1 MIIGTEDKGISK
13 DWSQNSSKNVKISV
27 ANLAAQL
34 IMEEGIKDYLFAK
47 KKAAK
52 SLGLN
57 ENASLPTSSQ
67 IDIAIDDFNKIF
79 NQKIDIEF
87 LQQFKTQALEVMN
100 IFKNFK
106 PHLMNQLSQGIIP
119 KFPEIKINLFA
130 DNLKDVEYVLL
141 NSELSYDF
149 KEVKMNTKEGKH
161 SIKSIPTIYL
171 ENLSIPAEI
180 KVYFENDFFDFKKNF
195 LQNRGLN
202 VKKVLSLDITALNP
216 STALPLMQNK

>member
-1 MIIGTEDKGISK
+1 MSY
-13 DWSQNSSKNVKISV
+13 KNIKISV

-34 IMEEGIKDYLFAK
+34 IMENGIKDYLYAK

-52 SLGLN
+52 SLGIN
-57 ENASLPTSSQ
+57 ENANLPTNSQ
-67 IDIAIDDFNKIF
+67 IDKAIDEFNKIF
-79 NQKIDIEF
+79 NPNIDIEF
-87 LQQFKTQALEVMN
+87 LQQFKTQALELMS

-106 PHLMNQLSQGIIP
+106 PHLMDQLSQGIIP

-149 KEVKMNTKEGKH
+149 KEVKMNAKGGKH
-161 SIKSIPTIYL
+161 SVKSIPTIYL

-202 VKKVLSLDITALNP
+202 IKKVLSLDITALNP
-216 STALPLMQNK
+216 ATSLPLMQNK

>member
-1 MIIGTEDKGISK
+1 M
-13 DWSQNSSKNVKISV
+13 SSKNIKISV

-57 ENASLPTSSQ
+57 ENVSLPTNSQ
-67 IDIAIDDFNKIF
+67 IDKAIDDFNKIF
-79 NQKIDIEF
+79 NPNIDIDF

-106 PHLMNQLSQGIIP
+106 PHLMNQLSEGIIP

-149 KEVKMNTKEGKH
+149 KELKMNIKEGKH
-161 SIKSIPTIYL
+161 SIKSIPIIYL
-171 ENLSIPAEI
+171 DNLSIPAEI
-180 KVYFENDFFDFKKNF
+180 KVYFEKDFFDFKKNF

-202 VKKVLSLDITALNP
+202 VNKVLSFDITSLNP

>member
-1 MIIGTEDKGISK
+1 M
-13 DWSQNSSKNVKISV
+13 SSKNVKVSV

-34 IMEEGIKDYLFAK
+34 IMEEGIKDYLYAK

-52 SLGLN
+52 SLGIN
-57 ENASLPTSSQ
+57 ENANLPTNSQ
-67 IDIAIDDFNKIF
+67 IDKAIDEFNKIF
-79 NQKIDIEF
+79 NPNIDIEF
-87 LQQFKTQALEVMN
+87 LQQFKTQALELMS

-106 PHLMNQLSQGIIP
+106 PHLMDQLSQGIIP

-149 KEVKMNTKEGKH
+149 KEVKMNAKGGKH
-161 SIKSIPTIYL
+161 SVKSIPTIYL

-180 KVYFENDFFDFKKNF
+180 KVYFENDFFDFKKNY

-216 STALPLMQNK
+216 SNALPLMQNK

>member
-1 MIIGTEDKGISK
+1 M
-13 DWSQNSSKNVKISV
+13 SSKKIKLSV

-34 IMEEGIKDYLFAK
+34 IMENGIKDYLYAK

-52 SLGLN
+52 SLGIN
-57 ENASLPTSSQ
+57 ENANLPTNSQ
-67 IDIAIDDFNKIF
+67 IDKAIDEFNKIF
-79 NQKIDIEF
+79 NPNIDIEF
-87 LQQFKTQALEVMN
+87 LQQFKTQALEVMS
-100 IFKNFK
+100 IFKSFK
-106 PHLMNQLSQGIIP
+106 PHLMDQLSQGIIP

-141 NSELSYDF
+141 NSDLSYDF
-149 KEVKMNTKEGKH
+149 KEVKMNAKGGKH
-161 SIKSIPTIYL
+161 SVKSIPTIYL

-202 VKKVLSLDITALNP
+202 IKKVLSLDITALNP
-216 STALPLMQNK
+216 ATSLPLMQNK

>member
-1 MIIGTEDKGISK
+1 M
-13 DWSQNSSKNVKISV
+13 SSKNIKLSV

-34 IMEEGIKDYLFAK
+34 IMEDGIKDYLYAK

-52 SLGLN
+52 SLGIN
-57 ENASLPTSSQ
+57 ENANLPTNSQ
-67 IDIAIDDFNKIF
+67 IDKAIDEFNKIF
-79 NQKIDIEF
+79 SPNIDIEF
-87 LQQFKTQALEVMN
+87 LQQFKTQALEVMS

-106 PHLMNQLSQGIIP
+106 PHLMNHLSQGVIP

-141 NSELSYDF
+141 NSQLSYDF
-149 KEVKMNTKEGKH
+149 KEVKMNNKEGKH
-161 SIKSIPTIYL
+161 SVRSIPTIYL
-171 ENLSIPAEI
+171 ENLFIPAEI
-180 KVYFENDFFDFKKNF
+180 NVYFENDFFDFKKNF

-216 STALPLMQNK
+216 STSLPLMQNK

>member
-1 MIIGTEDKGISK
+1 M
-13 DWSQNSSKNVKISV
+13 SSKKIKLSV

-34 IMEEGIKDYLFAK
+34 IMEEGIKDYLYAK

-52 SLGLN
+52 SLGIN
-57 ENASLPTSSQ
+57 ENANLPTNSQ
-67 IDIAIDDFNKIF
+67 IDKAIDEFNKIF
-79 NQKIDIEF
+79 NPNIDIEF
-87 LQQFKTQALEVMN
+87 LQQFKTQALELMS

-149 KEVKMNTKEGKH
+149 KEVKMNAKEGKH
-161 SIKSIPTIYL
+161 LVKSIPTIYL

-202 VKKVLSLDITALNP
+202 IKKVLSLDITALNP
-216 STALPLMQNK
+216 SILQPLMQNK

>member
-1 MIIGTEDKGISK
+1 M
-13 DWSQNSSKNVKISV
+13 SSKNIKVSV

-57 ENASLPTSSQ
+57 ENVNLPTNSQ
-67 IDIAIDDFNKIF
+67 IDKAIDDFNKIF
-79 NQKIDIEF
+79 NPNIDIEF

-100 IFKNFK
+100 IFKSFK

-161 SIKSIPTIYL
+161 SVKCIPTIYL

-216 STALPLMQNK
+216 ATSLPLTQNK

>member
-1 MIIGTEDKGISK
+1 M
-13 DWSQNSSKNVKISV
+13 SSKKIKLSV

-34 IMEEGIKDYLFAK
+34 IMEDGIKDYLYAK

-52 SLGLN
+52 SLGIN
-57 ENASLPTSSQ
+57 ENANLPTNSQ
-67 IDIAIDDFNKIF
+67 IDKAIDEFNKIF
-79 NQKIDIEF
+79 NPNIDIEF
-87 LQQFKTQALEVMN
+87 LQQFKTQALEVMS

-106 PHLMNQLSQGIIP
+106 PHLMDQLSQGIIP

-149 KEVKMNTKEGKH
+149 KEVKMNAKGGKH
-161 SIKSIPTIYL
+161 SVKSIPTIYL

-202 VKKVLSLDITALNP
+202 IKKVLSLDINALNP
-216 STALPLMQNK
+216 ATSLPLMQNK

>member
-1 MIIGTEDKGISK
+1 
-13 DWSQNSSKNVKISV
+13 
-27 ANLAAQL
+27 
-34 IMEEGIKDYLFAK
+34 
-47 KKAAK
+47 
-52 SLGLN
+52 
-57 ENASLPTSSQ
+57 
-67 IDIAIDDFNKIF
+67 
-79 NQKIDIEF
+79 
-87 LQQFKTQALEVMN
+87 
-100 IFKNFK
+100 
-106 PHLMNQLSQGIIP
+106 MNQLSQGIIP

-149 KEVKMNTKEGKH
+149 KEIKMNAKEGKY

-202 VKKVLSLDITALNP
+202 IKKVLSLDITTLNP
-216 STALPLMQNK
+216 STARPLMQNK

>member
-1 MIIGTEDKGISK
+1 M
-13 DWSQNSSKNVKISV
+13 SSKNIKISV

-57 ENASLPTSSQ
+57 ENVNLPTNSQ
-67 IDIAIDDFNKIF
+67 IDKAIDDFNKIF
-79 NQKIDIEF
+79 NPNIDIEF

-106 PHLMNQLSQGIIP
+106 PHLMNQLSKGIIP

-141 NSELSYDF
+141 NSGLSYDF
-149 KEVKMNTKEGKH
+149 KELKMNIKEGKP

-171 ENLSIPAEI
+171 DNLSIPAEI
-180 KVYFENDFFDFKKNF
+180 KVYFEKDFFDFKKNF

-202 VKKVLSLDITALNP
+202 VNKVLSLDITALNP

>member
-1 MIIGTEDKGISK
+1 M
-13 DWSQNSSKNVKISV
+13 SSKNVKVSV

-34 IMEEGIKDYLFAK
+34 IMEEGIKDYLYAK

-52 SLGLN
+52 SLGIN
-57 ENASLPTSSQ
+57 ENVNLPTNSQ
-67 IDIAIDDFNKIF
+67 IDKAIDEYNKIF
-79 NQKIDIEF
+79 NPNIDIEF
-87 LQQFKTQALEVMN
+87 LELFKTQALEIMS

-149 KEVKMNTKEGKH
+149 KEVKMNAKEGKY

-180 KVYFENDFFDFKKNF
+180 KVYFENDFFDFKKNY

-216 STALPLMQNK
+216 SNALPLMQNK

>member
-1 MIIGTEDKGISK
+1 M
-13 DWSQNSSKNVKISV
+13 SSKNIKVSV

-57 ENASLPTSSQ
+57 ENVNLPTNSQ
-67 IDIAIDDFNKIF
+67 IDKAIDDFNKIF
-79 NQKIDIEF
+79 NPNIDIEF

-130 DNLKDVEYVLL
+130 DNLKDIEYVLL

-149 KEVKMNTKEGKH
+149 KEVKMNAKEGKH
-161 SIKSIPTIYL
+161 LVKSIPTIYL

-216 STALPLMQNK
+216 ATSLPLTQNK

>member
-1 MIIGTEDKGISK
+1 M
-13 DWSQNSSKNVKISV
+13 SSKKIKLSV

-34 IMEEGIKDYLFAK
+34 IMEDGIKDYLYAK

-52 SLGLN
+52 SLGIN
-57 ENASLPTSSQ
+57 ENANLPTNSQ
-67 IDIAIDDFNKIF
+67 IDKAIDEFNKIF
-79 NQKIDIEF
+79 NPNIDIEF
-87 LQQFKTQALEVMN
+87 LQQFKTQALEVMS

-106 PHLMNQLSQGIIP
+106 PHLMDQLSQGIIP

-149 KEVKMNTKEGKH
+149 KEIKMNAKGGKH
-161 SIKSIPTIYL
+161 SVKSIPTIYL

-202 VKKVLSLDITALNP
+202 IKKVLSLDITALNP
-216 STALPLMQNK
+216 ATSLPLMQNK

>member
-1 MIIGTEDKGISK
+1 M
-13 DWSQNSSKNVKISV
+13 SSKNIKLSV

-34 IMEEGIKDYLFAK
+34 IMEEGIKDYLYAK

-52 SLGLN
+52 SLGIN
-57 ENASLPTSSQ
+57 ENANLPTNSQ
-67 IDIAIDDFNKIF
+67 IDKAIDEFNKIF
-79 NQKIDIEF
+79 NPNIDIEF
-87 LQQFKTQALEVMN
+87 LQQFKTQALEVMS

-106 PHLMNQLSQGIIP
+106 PHLMNQLSQGVIP

-141 NSELSYDF
+141 NSQLSYDF
-149 KEVKMNTKEGKH
+149 KEVKMNTKVGKY
-161 SIKSIPTIYL
+161 SVRSIPTIYL
-171 ENLSIPAEI
+171 ESLSIPAEI

-202 VKKVLSLDITALNP
+202 FKKVLSLDITALNP

>member
-1 MIIGTEDKGISK
+1 M
-13 DWSQNSSKNVKISV
+13 SSKNIKISV

-57 ENASLPTSSQ
+57 ENVSLPTNSQ
-67 IDIAIDDFNKIF
+67 IDKAIDDFNKIF
-79 NQKIDIEF
+79 NPNIDIEF

-106 PHLMNQLSQGIIP
+106 PHLMNQLSEGIIP

-141 NSELSYDF
+141 NSEMSYDF
-149 KEVKMNTKEGKH
+149 KEVKMNIKEGKP
-161 SIKSIPTIYL
+161 SIKPIPTIYL
-171 ENLSIPAEI
+171 DNLSIPAEI
-180 KVYFENDFFDFKKNF
+180 KVYFEKDFFDFKKNF

-202 VKKVLSLDITALNP
+202 VKKVLSLDITALNQ

>member
-1 MIIGTEDKGISK
+1 M
-13 DWSQNSSKNVKISV
+13 SSKKIKLSV

-34 IMEEGIKDYLFAK
+34 IMEDGIKDYLYAK

-52 SLGLN
+52 SLGIN
-57 ENASLPTSSQ
+57 ENANLPTNSQ
-67 IDIAIDDFNKIF
+67 IDKAIDEFNKIF
-79 NQKIDIEF
+79 NPNIDIEF
-87 LQQFKTQALEVMN
+87 LQQFKTQALELMS

-106 PHLMNQLSQGIIP
+106 PHLMDQLSQGIIP

-141 NSELSYDF
+141 NSDLSYDF
-149 KEVKMNTKEGKH
+149 KEVKMNAKGGKH
-161 SIKSIPTIYL
+161 SVKSIPTIYL

-180 KVYFENDFFDFKKNF
+180 KVYFENDFFDFKKNY

-216 STALPLMQNK
+216 SNALPLMQNK

>member
-1 MIIGTEDKGISK
+1 M
-13 DWSQNSSKNVKISV
+13 SSKNIKISV

-57 ENASLPTSSQ
+57 ENVSLPTNSQ
-67 IDIAIDDFNKIF
+67 IDKAIDDFNKIF
-79 NQKIDIEF
+79 NPNIDIEF
-87 LQQFKTQALEVMN
+87 LQQFKTQALEIMN

-149 KEVKMNTKEGKH
+149 KEVKMNIKEGKP

-171 ENLSIPAEI
+171 DNLSIPAEI
-180 KVYFENDFFDFKKNF
+180 KVYFEKDFFDFKKNF

-202 VKKVLSLDITALNP
+202 VNKVLSLDITSLNP
-216 STALPLMQNK
+216 STARSLTQNN

>member
-1 MIIGTEDKGISK
+1 M
-13 DWSQNSSKNVKISV
+13 SSKNVKISV
-27 ANLAAQL
+27 ANFAAQL

-57 ENASLPTSSQ
+57 ENTSLPTNSQ

-149 KEVKMNTKEGKH
+149 KEVKMNTKEGKP

-171 ENLSIPAEI
+171 DNLSIPAEI
-180 KVYFENDFFDFKKNF
+180 KVFFEKDFFDFKKNF

-202 VKKVLSLDITALNP
+202 VNKVLSFDITSLNP
-216 STALPLMQNK
+216 STSLSLRQNK

>member
-1 MIIGTEDKGISK
+1 M
-13 DWSQNSSKNVKISV
+13 SSKNIKLSV

-34 IMEEGIKDYLFAK
+34 IMEEGIKDYLYAK

-52 SLGLN
+52 SLGIN
-57 ENASLPTSSQ
+57 ENANLPTNSQ
-67 IDIAIDDFNKIF
+67 IDKAIDEFNKIF
-79 NQKIDIEF
+79 NPNIDIEF
-87 LQQFKTQALEVMN
+87 LQQFKTQALELMS

-106 PHLMNQLSQGIIP
+106 PHLMDQLSQGIIP

-149 KEVKMNTKEGKH
+149 KEVKMNAKGGKH
-161 SIKSIPTIYL
+161 SVKSIPTIYL

-202 VKKVLSLDITALNP
+202 IKKVLSLDITALNP
-216 STALPLMQNK
+216 ATSLPLMQNK

>member
-1 MIIGTEDKGISK
+1 M
-13 DWSQNSSKNVKISV
+13 SSKNIKVSV

-57 ENASLPTSSQ
+57 ENVNLPTNSQ
-67 IDIAIDDFNKIF
+67 IDEAIDDFNKIF
-79 NQKIDIEF
+79 NPNIDIEF

-149 KEVKMNTKEGKH
+149 KEVKMNIKEGKP

-171 ENLSIPAEI
+171 DNLSIPAEI
-180 KVYFENDFFDFKKNF
+180 KVYFEKDFFDFKKNF
-195 LQNRGLN
+195 LQNRGLTIN
-202 VKKVLSLDITALNP
+202 KVLSFDITSLNP
-216 STALPLMQNK
+216 STSPPLTQNK

>member
-1 MIIGTEDKGISK
+1 M
-13 DWSQNSSKNVKISV
+13 SSKKIKLSV

-34 IMEEGIKDYLFAK
+34 IMENGIKDYLYAK

-52 SLGLN
+52 SLGIN
-57 ENASLPTSSQ
+57 ENANLQTNSQ
-67 IDIAIDDFNKIF
+67 IDKAIDEFNKIF
-79 NQKIDIEF
+79 NPNIDIEF
-87 LQQFKTQALEVMN
+87 LQQFKTQALEVMS

-106 PHLMNQLSQGIIP
+106 PHLMDKLSQGIIP
-119 KFPEIKINLFA
+119 KFHEIKINLFA

-149 KEVKMNTKEGKH
+149 KEVKMNAKGGKH
-161 SIKSIPTIYL
+161 SVKSIPTIYL

-202 VKKVLSLDITALNP
+202 IKKVLSLDITALNP

>member
-1 MIIGTEDKGISK
+1 M
-13 DWSQNSSKNVKISV
+13 SSKKIKLSV

-34 IMEEGIKDYLFAK
+34 IMEDGIKDYLYAK

-52 SLGLN
+52 SLGIN
-57 ENASLPTSSQ
+57 ENANLPTNSQ
-67 IDIAIDDFNKIF
+67 IDKAIDEFNKIF
-79 NQKIDIEF
+79 NPNIDIEF
-87 LQQFKTQALEVMN
+87 LQQFKTQALEVMS

-106 PHLMNQLSQGIIP
+106 PHLMDQLSQGIIP
-119 KFPEIKINLFA
+119 NFPEIKINLFA

-149 KEVKMNTKEGKH
+149 KEIKMNAKGGKH
-161 SIKSIPTIYL
+161 SVKSIPTIYL

-202 VKKVLSLDITALNP
+202 IKKVLSLDITALNP
-216 STALPLMQNK
+216 ATSLPLMQNK

>member
-1 MIIGTEDKGISK
+1 M
-13 DWSQNSSKNVKISV
+13 SSKKIKLSV

-34 IMEEGIKDYLFAK
+34 IMEDGIKDYLYAK

-52 SLGLN
+52 SLGIN
-57 ENASLPTSSQ
+57 ENANLPTNSQ
-67 IDIAIDDFNKIF
+67 IDKAIDEFNKIF
-79 NQKIDIEF
+79 NPNIDIEF
-87 LQQFKTQALEVMN
+87 LQQFKTQALEVMS

-106 PHLMNQLSQGIIP
+106 PHLMDQLSQGIIP

-149 KEVKMNTKEGKH
+149 KEVKMNAKGGKH
-161 SIKSIPTIYL
+161 SVKSIPTIYL

-195 LQNRGLN
+195 LLNRGLN
-202 VKKVLSLDITALNP
+202 IKKVLSLDITALNP
-216 STALPLMQNK
+216 ATSLPLMQNK

>member
-1 MIIGTEDKGISK
+1 M
-13 DWSQNSSKNVKISV
+13 SSKNTKISV

-34 IMEEGIKDYLFAK
+34 IMEEGIKDYLYAK

-52 SLGLN
+52 SLGFN
-57 ENASLPTSSQ
+57 ENVNLPTNSQ
-67 IDIAIDDFNKIF
+67 IDKAINDFNKIF
-79 NQKIDIEF
+79 NPNIDIEF
-87 LQQFKTQALEVMN
+87 LQHFKTQALEVMD

-149 KEVKMNTKEGKH
+149 KEVKMNTKEGKQ
-161 SIKSIPTIYL
+161 SIKFIPTIYL

-202 VKKVLSLDITALNP
+202 VKKVLSLDITALNQ

>member
-1 MIIGTEDKGISK
+1 M
-13 DWSQNSSKNVKISV
+13 SSKKIKLSV

-34 IMEEGIKDYLFAK
+34 IMEDGIKDYLYAK

-52 SLGLN
+52 SLGIN
-57 ENASLPTSSQ
+57 ENANLPTNSQ
-67 IDIAIDDFNKIF
+67 IDKAIDEFNKIF
-79 NQKIDIEF
+79 NPNIDIEF
-87 LQQFKTQALEVMN
+87 LQQFKTQALEVMS

-106 PHLMNQLSQGIIP
+106 PHLMDQLSQGIIP
-119 KFPEIKINLFA
+119 NFPEIKINLFA

-149 KEVKMNTKEGKH
+149 KEVKMNAKGGKH
-161 SIKSIPTIYL
+161 SVKSIPTIYL

-202 VKKVLSLDITALNP
+202 IKKVLSLDITALNP
-216 STALPLMQNK
+216 ATSLPLMQNK

>member
-1 MIIGTEDKGISK
+1 M
-13 DWSQNSSKNVKISV
+13 SSKKIKLSV

-34 IMEEGIKDYLFAK
+34 IMEDGIKDYLYAK

-52 SLGLN
+52 SLGIN
-57 ENASLPTSSQ
+57 ENANLPTNSQ
-67 IDIAIDDFNKIF
+67 IDKAIDEFNKIF
-79 NQKIDIEF
+79 NPNIDIEF
-87 LQQFKTQALEVMN
+87 LQQFKTQALELMS

-106 PHLMNQLSQGIIP
+106 PHLMDQLSQGIIP

-149 KEVKMNTKEGKH
+149 KEVKMNAKGGKH
-161 SIKSIPTIYL
+161 SVKSIPTIYL

-202 VKKVLSLDITALNP
+202 IKKVLSLDITALNP
-216 STALPLMQNK
+216 ATSLPLMQNK

>member
-1 MIIGTEDKGISK
+1 M
-13 DWSQNSSKNVKISV
+13 SSKNMKVLV
-27 ANLAAQL
+27 ANLAAQM

-57 ENASLPTSSQ
+57 EKASLPTNSQ
-67 IDIAIDDFNKIF
+67 IDKAIDDFNKIF
-79 NQKIDIEF
+79 NPNIDIEF
-87 LQQFKTQALEVMN
+87 LQQFKTQALEIMI

-106 PHLMNQLSQGIIP
+106 PHLMNQLSEGIIP

-149 KEVKMNTKEGKH
+149 KEVKMNNKVGKN
-161 SIKSIPTIYL
+161 SITSIPTIYL
-171 ENLSIPAEI
+171 DNLSIPAEI

-195 LQNRGLN
+195 LQNRGQN
-202 VKKVLSLDITALNP
+202 INKVLSLDITALNS
-216 STALPLMQNK
+216 STELPLKQNK

>member
-1 MIIGTEDKGISK
+1 M
-13 DWSQNSSKNVKISV
+13 SSKKIKLSV

-34 IMEEGIKDYLFAK
+34 IMEEGIKDYLYAK

-52 SLGLN
+52 SLGIN
-57 ENASLPTSSQ
+57 ENANLPTNSQ
-67 IDIAIDDFNKIF
+67 IDKAIDEFNKIF
-79 NQKIDIEF
+79 NPNIDIEF
-87 LQQFKTQALEVMN
+87 LQQFKTQALEVMS

-106 PHLMNQLSQGIIP
+106 PHLMNHLSQGVIP

-141 NSELSYDF
+141 NSQLSYDF
-149 KEVKMNTKEGKH
+149 KEVKMNNKEGKH
-161 SIKSIPTIYL
+161 SVRSIPTIYL
-171 ENLSIPAEI
+171 ENLFIPAEI

-202 VKKVLSLDITALNP
+202 VKKVLSLDVTALNP
-216 STALPLMQNK
+216 ITVLPLMQNK